1 MDSQFRELVTT
12 HLEGMVSIGQVT
24 LCPDGSMV
32 AFAPSRLDMEA
43 NTYRRQISIV
53 PTDGSAPAMPV
64 TSGDPGESDP
74 AWSPDGRYLAFVS
87 RREPA
92 NGSSAGPSTG
102 ATLHVLPISGPGE
115 VRRVATRP
123 DAMSSPAWSP
133 DGKWIAFAA
142 RVPHERYSAKDERAQ
157 SARRIDTFFT
167 QLNGEGWVYDRRN
180 HLFVVASDGTGSP
193 RDLTP
198 ATKNIDAEEIDAEH
212 SDFAWFPDSS
222 HLVVAAA
229 RHANWDRDFA
239 TDLHRVSLS
248 GEITTLTTGGAS
260 LHHPSPSPDGTRI
273 AFMGMDDPWTYPQNV
288 RVGVLDLA
296 RQIRIWVSE
305 DLDRTFGPT
314 SGPIRPV
321 WDGDSHILANAEDR
335 GTCHLYRLDAT
346 GATPPVAVTS
356 GSMWLSHW
364 DTAGAVTVG
373 VTSTVDRPGELAL
386 LDSSG
391 HTARLLTDLNFSF
404 RAAVNPVQWH
414 RFTVPTAH
422 PTPGIIPEIDAWI
435 MFPPDVDPL
444 DPEAKVPVILNVHG
458 GPHTQ
463 YGETYFDEAQVQVAA
478 GFAVLMSNP
487 RGSSGREEAWGQ
499 AIIGPKHPRRPGTG
513 WGVAD
518 LEDVLSVLDAALLR
532 FPACDASRVGM
543 QVGSYGGFIASL
555 LAARHEG
562 RLRAVCSERAVNNL
576 LTLEW
581 SSDIG
586 SRFQSWH
593 GPSPVDD
600 AEEYWRMSPMALA
613 REIDIPV
620 LIVHSERDL
629 RCPMGQAEEMF
640 MSLRMMDKPVEFW
653 RFPAET
659 HELSRSGSPVHR
671 RQRCE
676 IILDWFSQHLECGS
690 GR

>member
-32 AFAPSRLDMEA
+32 AFAASRLDMEA
-43 NTYRRQISIV
+43 NAYRRQIWIV

-92 NGSSAGPSTG
+92 NGSSVGPSTG

-115 VRRVATRP
+115 VRRVAARP
-123 DAMSSPAWSP
+123 DALSSPVWSP

-198 ATKNIDAEEIDAEH
+198 ATKNINAEEIDTEDIDAEH
-212 SDFAWFPDSS
+212 SDFAWFPDST

-229 RHANWDRDFA
+229 RHTNWDRDFA

-321 WDGDSHILANAEDR
+321 WDGDGHILANAEDR
-335 GTCHLYRLDAT
+335 GTCHLYRLDVT
-346 GATPPVAVTS
+346 RATPPVAVTS
-356 GSMWLSHW
+356 GPMWLSHW
-364 DTAGAVTVG
+364 DTAGAVTVA
-373 VTSTVDRPGELAL
+373 VTSTVDRPR
-386 LDSSG
+386 D
-391 HTARLLTDLNFSF
+391 R
-404 RAAVNPVQWH
+404 R
-414 RFTVPTAH
+414 
-422 PTPGIIPEIDAWI
+422 
-435 MFPPDVDPL
+435 VDH
-444 DPEAKVPVILNVHG
+444 VS
-458 GPHTQ
+458 TRSR
-463 YGETYFDEAQVQVAA
+463 
-478 GFAVLMSNP
+478 SN
-487 RGSSGREEAWGQ
+487 GSWGQ
-499 AIIGPKHPRRPGTG
+499 GACRLECARRPPH
-513 WGVAD
+513 
-518 LEDVLSVLDAALLR
+518 SVR
-532 FPACDASRVGM
+532 G
-543 QVGSYGGFIASL
+543 
-555 LAARHEG
+555 
-562 RLRAVCSERAVNNL
+562 NL
-576 LTLEW
+576 L
-581 SSDIG
+581 
-586 SRFQSWH
+586 
-593 GPSPVDD
+593 
-600 AEEYWRMSPMALA
+600 
-613 REIDIPV
+613 
-620 LIVHSERDL
+620 
-629 RCPMGQAEEMF
+629 
-640 MSLRMMDKPVEFW
+640 
-653 RFPAET
+653 
-659 HELSRSGSPVHR
+659 
-671 RQRCE
+671 
-676 IILDWFSQHLECGS
+676 
-690 GR
+690 